1 MAEYYVYQ
9 KIQCVIVI
17 ISKFLQ
23 AKVARGLLS
32 NLIRTKV
39 PMLGIISILN
49 TFFMYKTNA
58 RINKL
63 LFAGDKFM
71 KEMHLKLLAFIKGLV
86 AHSTKIRKKS
96 KNLNK

>member
-49 TFFMYKTNA
+49 TFFMYKRNA
-58 RINKL
+58 RVNKPS
-63 LFAGDKFM
+63 FAGDKFM
-71 KEMHLKLLAFIKGLV
+71 LEMHLKLSAFIKVFV
-86 AHSTKIRKKS
+86 AHSIKIKK
-96 KNLNK
+96 NQRT